1 MTITR
6 LAGIAAL
13 LFAGTCSAQT
23 MYRCGNTFSQ
33 NPCGPDAKEIAI
45 SGVPQPS
52 AASRIVQTPVDP
64 DKAER
69 MKAECLVWIKERIAW
84 KDRDS
89 LKIGTTEAGL
99 LRYSPLLG
107 VEQVI
112 REYTTPVNAKNSFGA
127 YIGEKL
133 VVCQANADDTRIVNA
148 YVPSI

>member
-64 DKAER
+64 EKAER
-69 MKAECLVWIKERIAW
+69 MKAECLVWIRTQMPW

-89 LKIGTTEAGL
+89 VKFGSVTVGL
-99 LRYSPLLG
+99 LGMRMIDDTDTLVRRY
-107 VEQVI
+107 
-112 REYTTPVNAKNSFGA
+112 YTRVNAKNSFGA
-127 YIGEKL
+127 YIGEQEGI
-133 VVCQANADDTRIVNA
+133 CYAAADDSKIIGAV
-148 YVPSI
+148 VQ